1 MAKTDARRYRRIS
14 LNLPASITVNATEE
28 FEGRLLN
35 ISPGDFAV
43 ISDAK
48 VVEGDAVIIRISGL
62 DEIEA
67 TVARILPDGFAA
79 SFILSKGRRT
89 KLTEQLML
97 RVNEQYKDGLEDR
110 RDTLRHRVGQS
121 RAACR
126 LADGTSLFVKIIDSS
141 ANGVSVEAPRRPA
154 LGSEIHVG
162 RRRGVIFRHT
172 PRGFV
177 VVYEA
182 KAQEETAGK
191 ILRAV

>member
-1 MAKTDARRYRRIS
+1 MAKSDVRRYRRIS
-14 LNLPASITVNATEE
+14 LDLPALIIVNATDE

-43 ISDAK
+43 ISSAK
-48 VVEGDAVIIRISGL
+48 VVEGDAVIVRITGL

-79 SFILSKGRRT
+79 SFLLSKRRRA

-110 RDTLRHRVGQS
+110 RTTLRHRAGPS

-126 LADGTSLFVKIIDSS
+126 LSDGASLFVKIIDSS
-141 ANGVSVEAPRRPA
+141 VDGVSVEAPRRPPI
-154 LGSEIHVG
+154 GSEIHVG
-162 RRRGVIFRHT
+162 RRRGVIIRHT

-182 KAQEETAGK
+182 AEEEDNA
-191 ILRAV
+191 ILRVV

>member
-1 MAKTDARRYRRIS
+1 MAKSDARRYRRIS
-14 LNLPASITVNATEE
+14 LDLPASITVNASAE

-48 VVEGDAVIIRISGL
+48 VVEGDAVVIRITGL

-79 SFILSKGRRT
+79 SFLLSKRRRV

-97 RVNEQYKDGLEDR
+97 RVNEKYKEGLEDR
-110 RDTLRHRVGQS
+110 RTTLRHRAGQPS
-121 RAACR
+121 AACR
-126 LADGTSLFVKIIDSS
+126 LADGASLFVKIIDSS
-141 ANGVSVEAPRRPA
+141 VDGVSVEAPRRPPI
-154 LGSEIHVG
+154 GSEIHVG
-162 RRRGVIFRHT
+162 RRRGVIIRHT

-177 VVYEA
+177 VVYETG
-182 KAQEETAGK
+182 EEEAGAV
-191 ILRAV
+191 LRAV

>member
-1 MAKTDARRYRRIS
+1 MAKSDARRYRRIS
-14 LNLPASITVNATEE
+14 IDLPALITVNATEE

-35 ISPGDFAV
+35 MSPGDFAV
-43 ISDAK
+43 ISDAT
-48 VVEGDAVIIRISGL
+48 VVEGDAVIVRIAGL

-79 SFILSKGRRT
+79 SFLLSKRRRT

-110 RDTLRHRVGQS
+110 RTTLRHRAGQS

-126 LADGTSLFVKIIDSS
+126 LADGASLFVKIIDSS
-141 ANGVSVEAPRRPA
+141 VDGVSVEAPRRPPI
-154 LGSEIHVG
+154 GSEIHVG
-162 RRRGVIFRHT
+162 RRRGVIIRHT

-182 KAQEETAGK
+182 GEDDEAET

>member
-14 LNLPASITVNATEE
+14 LDLPASITVNATDDY
-28 FEGRLLN
+28 EGRLLN
-35 ISPGDFAV
+35 ISPGNLAI
-43 ISDAK
+43 ISAAK
-48 VVEGDAVIIRISGL
+48 VVEGDAVVLRIKGL

-67 TVARILPDGFAA
+67 TVTRILPDGFAA
-79 SFILSKGRRT
+79 AFMLSRRRRI

-97 RVNEQYKDGLEDR
+97 RANEQYKEGLEDR
-110 RDTLRHRVGQS
+110 RRSLRHRDAPT

-126 LADGTSLFVKIIDSS
+126 LADGASLFVKILDSS
-141 ANGVSVEAPRRPA
+141 LDGVAVEAPRRPA
-154 LGSEIHVG
+154 IGSEIHVG
-162 RRRGVIFRHT
+162 RRRGVVIRHT

-182 KAQEETAGK
+182 ASGDDEET

>member
-1 MAKTDARRYRRIS
+1 MAKSDARRYRRIS
-14 LNLPASITVNATEE
+14 LDLPASITVNATEE

-48 VVEGDAVIIRISGL
+48 IVQGDAVVIRISGL

-79 SFILSKGRRT
+79 SFVLSKGRRT

-97 RVNEQYKDGLEDR
+97 RVNEKYKDGLEDR
-110 RDTLRHRVGQS
+110 RETLRHRVGQS
-121 RAACR
+121 RASCR
-126 LADGTSLFVKIIDSS
+126 LGDGTSLFVKIIESS
-141 ANGVSVEAPRRPA
+141 ANGVSVDAPRRPPI
-154 LGSEIHVG
+154 GSDIHVG
-162 RRRGVIFRHT
+162 RRRGVILRHT
-172 PRGFV
+172 QRGFV

-182 KAQEETAGK
+182 GAEEQPAGE